1 MTDRIG
7 ELLLRERLITPEQLK
22 KAIDEQKKSGGRLG
36 FNLAKLGYITEKDLT
51 SFLSRQYGIPTID
64 LSVQEVDHEIVKL
77 IPEDVAQKYQV
88 IPVSRTGST
97 LVVAMADPSNIFAID
112 DIKFLTGYNV
122 EPLVASDSAVK
133 SAIEKYYESTDM
145 GLEGVLTEFDEG
157 EMEVIKDEEEVDL
170 SDLKK
175 AVEDAPVVKLVNL
188 ILTDAIKK
196 EIDRALKDFRDVFQV
211 TEK

>member
-88 IPVSRTGST
+88 IPVTRTGST

-112 DIKFLTGYNV
+112 DI
-122 EPLVASDSAVK
+122 AAC
-133 SAIEKYYESTDM
+133 
-145 GLEGVLTEFDEG
+145 GL
-157 EMEVIKDEEEVDL
+157 
-170 SDLKK
+170 
-175 AVEDAPVVKLVNL
+175 
-188 ILTDAIKK
+188 
-196 EIDRALKDFRDVFQV
+196 
-211 TEK
+211 